1 MNHAY
6 EPDPLSLEGDCRICG
21 LNIPHPEP
29 AGGPLDDVP
38 EAVLLVCEPGC
49 GHVRHDGRACDV
61 TVVVFPTPVAC
72 GCLGRVAA

>member
-29 AGGPLDDVP
+29 AGCSRQERWEHGVHGSAGTALTRRRHVD
-38 EAVLLVCEPGC
+38 LCRLVTGQGC
-49 GHVRHDGRACDV
+49 
-61 TVVVFPTPVAC
+61 
-72 GCLGRVAA
+72 